1 MRDVIIIGGG
11 PAGLTA
17 ALYSARAGLDTVII
31 EKAFAGGQMA
41 TTYSVENYPGFV
53 EGINGA
59 ELAMKMEAHARQFG
73 AEIMNETVKQVMPE
87 GMIKTVKTENTVYQA
102 KTVILAMGAYPNEL
116 GFEKEKMLRGRG
128 VSYCATCD
136 GAFYK
141 DKTVAVVG
149 GGNVAAEDALF
160 LSRFCSKV
168 YVIHR
173 RESLRA
179 TGVIQEQMKK
189 NNKIEFYW
197 NTVVEDI
204 LGESQV
210 TGLKLSN
217 VKTHETREISVNGV
231 FIAIGTS
238 PDTELVKDKIEMN
251 SAGYI
256 ITDDNMQTNL
266 FGVYAAGDVRE
277 KLLKQIVTAVSDG
290 AVAAYM
296 AEKYITEFKW

>member
-17 ALYSARAGLDTVII
+17 ALYSARAGLDTVVI

-73 AEIMNETVKQVMPE
+73 AEIMNETVKQIMPE

-102 KTVILAMGAYPNEL
+102 KAVILAMGAYPNEL

-179 TGVIQEQMKK
+179 TDVIQGKMKK

-217 VKTHETREISVNGV
+217 VKTHEKREISVNGV